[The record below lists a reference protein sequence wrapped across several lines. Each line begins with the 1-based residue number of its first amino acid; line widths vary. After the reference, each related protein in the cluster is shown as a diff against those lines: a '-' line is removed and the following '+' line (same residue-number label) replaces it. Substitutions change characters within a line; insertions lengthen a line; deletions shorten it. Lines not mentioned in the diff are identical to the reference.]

1 MGFLIREQSKCRIC
15 GKEFGFTSGDFYL
28 CNHCGQKITYDICPE
43 CANENVLECPVCHST
58 DISSEFIGCML
69 RGDEKFSNGEP
80 EQQAIIH
87 TKSHPDVTKSATS
100 SQTTTNGTYNAGNI
114 QLADFQLKAIS
125 DLMEAMSNDKR
136 DIVLK
141 SPTGSGK
148 TIILTHFMDEYC
160 KCYPNTVFVW
170 LTPGTGDLEEQSK
183 AKMDK
188 YIHNAQTKLLAD
200 VMTSGFVE
208 NDCCFINWE
217 KLTKSGNNAL
227 KEGER
232 KNFLEHIETALDNGL
247 QFKIIVDESHLNDS
261 VKANDRLNYFKT
273 DKIIRASAT
282 PKNLTD
288 ATIIEVDEA
297 DVIASGLIKKLI
309 VINEGIKQD
318 ETVSDQIDFLLE
330 RALNKQNELL
340 NAFSKQKSKVNPLII
355 IQLPNSTKGELL
367 LDEVERWFEKRH
379 ITYENGLLA
388 VRLCDKEG
396 SIKRK
401 ENLENIEDVDAKPI
415 AIIIKQAVATGWDCP
430 RAHVLVKLRHN
441 MDETFEIQTI
451 GRIRRMPEAK
461 HYENDILDRCYLYT
475 LDKKF
480 TDGMLQSMGKGA
492 LNAAKLYLK
501 KKYKTFT
508 LQGEYK
514 SELSTAAR
522 NHRHALDAIA
532 NYFNK
537 TYHTNKK
544 CSQNKTLLETNGYV
558 FSDYVVRQAVEET
571 TFIKV
576 EKAEFKNLKYISL
589 REPLNT
595 HKHGREFHH
604 ELSDIGLKIGLEYD
618 QMNVIVRRLFGDVAK
633 DKSRILELNIR
644 NLYAFILNNAT
655 KLRHDILQAMADQK
669 QQLAIPLA
677 NQITTYTFRIPQ
689 ETLFTY
695 NARAKNQSVMDKNV
709 YSGYLSSAEPRSDS
723 ERAFEKYCESSKSVK
738 WLYKNGD
745 KGSEYFSIVY
755 TDNSGKLKSFYPD
768 YIVGLENGETWIIET
783 KGGFDRSGKSEDI
796 DIFSPKK
803 FEVLKAYL
811 QKHKLH
817 GGFVRKDKQSQE
829 LCICTENYS
838 DDIQSA
844 DWKLLTEVL
853 P

>member
-1 MGFLIREQSKCRIC
+1 MSTMGFLIREQSKCRIC

-43 CANENVLECPVCHST
+43 CAKENVLECPVCHST

-160 KCYPNTVFVW
+160 KCYTNTVFVW
-170 LTPGTGDLEEQSK
+170 LTPGKGDLEEQSK

-247 QFKIIVDESHLNDS
+247 QFKIIVDESHQNDS
-261 VKANDRLNYFKT
+261 VKANDILQYFKT

-282 PKNLTD
+282 PKDITG
-288 ATIIEVDEA
+288 ATVIEVDEA
-297 DVIASGLIKKLI
+297 VVIASGLIKKLI
-309 VINEGIKQD
+309 VINEDFPQNIK
-318 ETVSDQIDFLLE
+318 VSDQVDFLLE
-330 RALNKQNELL
+330 RALAKQQDLRA
-340 NAFSKQKSKVNPLII
+340 AFIRQKSNVNPLII
-355 IQLPNSTKGELL
+355 VQLPNQNDLL
-367 LDEVERWFEKRH
+367 LDAVEHWFENRQ
-379 ITYENGLLA
+379 ITYENGSLA
-388 VRLCDKEG
+388 IWLSK
-396 SIKRK
+396 KK
-401 ENLENIEDVDAKPI
+401 ENLDGIENIDAQPI
-415 AIIIKQAVATGWDCP
+415 AVIIKQAVATGWDCP
-430 RAHVLVKLRHN
+430 RAHILVKLRYN
-441 MDETFEIQTI
+441 MGDIFEIQTI

-461 HYENDILDRCYLYT
+461 HYDNDLLDRCYLYT
-475 LDKKF
+475 LDEKF
-480 TDGMLQSMGKGA
+480 TDGMQTSLGKGA

-501 KKYKTFT
+501 KEYKTFS

-522 NHRHALDAIA
+522 NSRQALDAIA
-532 NYFNK
+532 TFFNK
-537 TYHTNKK
+537 TYYTDKK
-544 CSQNKTLLETNGYV
+544 HKQNITRLEAAGYD
-558 FSDYVVRQAVEET
+558 FSTDVVKRTVSGSVT
-571 TFIKV
+571 KMKKV
-576 EKAEFKNLKYISL
+576 EFSNLNYVSV

-677 NQITTYTFRIPQ
+677 NQITPYTFRIPQ